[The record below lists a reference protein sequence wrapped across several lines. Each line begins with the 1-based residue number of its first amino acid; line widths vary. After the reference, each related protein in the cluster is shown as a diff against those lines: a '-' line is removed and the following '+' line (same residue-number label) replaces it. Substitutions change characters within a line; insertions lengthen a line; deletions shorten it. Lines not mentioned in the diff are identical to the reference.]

1 MGQYYN
7 PRSTTDGIILC
18 HDAGNI
24 QSYKGT
30 GTVVNSLINV
40 FNGTLTNGVT
50 FSTDG
55 RGTFIF
61 NGSNQYNLI
70 PNSATLQL
78 ATGSLSVWA
87 KASSPGAGFRGII
100 AKQFSYGIFYDGG
113 VLVSY
118 DWGAGATRSTG
129 INIADGSWKH
139 IVYNWQGGI
148 TNGSTIYLNGSLV
161 STFTMSIS
169 SHATDLHIGAEA
181 NAGQYAN
188 CSVSSYALYNR
199 NLSFKEINQIYNSLK
214 SRYGL

>member
-1 MGQYYN
+1 MGHYFN
-7 PRSTTDGIILC
+7 PRSITSGIILC
-18 HDAGNI
+18 HDAANI
-24 QSYKGT
+24 QSYRGT
-30 GTVVNSLINV
+30 GTVVKSLINV
-40 FNGTLTNGVT
+40 FDATLTNGVT

-61 NGSNQYNLI
+61 NGTNQYNLI
-70 PNSATLQL
+70 SNSATLQL
-78 ATGSLSVWA
+78 STGSLSVWA
-87 KASSPGAGFRGII
+87 KTSSPGAGFRGII

-129 INIADGSWKH
+129 LNIADGSWKH

-169 SHATDLHIGAEA
+169 ATSTDLYIGAEV

-188 CSVSSYALYNR
+188 CSISNYAIYNR
-199 NLSFKEINQIYNSLK
+199 NLNSTEINQIYNSLK
-214 SRYGL
+214 SRFAL